1 MRCCVKA
8 EHPPPAL
15 FTSCP
20 HCTKC
25 DLVVEKMDKRIR
37 IGAVAVLWHFFL
49 LLLFLL
55 KGTWQHTGFWG
66 FLLTELKESWFLLL
80 LSQTQDS
87 IGIHP
92 AGSTDWIDFLQPEA
106 WDRRDLVSTCLSFL
120 FSSCQPPAS
129 RRAWYF
135 TLHKNSRH
143 GVNDCL
149 SNQFYFYHLCTFILH
164 TDNPIMPVSA

>member
-92 AGSTDWIDFLQPEA
+92 AGSTDWIDFLRPEA

-120 FSSCQPPAS
+120 FSSCQPPVSSLQPPGEHDISPYIKIADMGWMTAS
-129 RRAWYF
+129 VTNSIF
-135 TLHKNSRH
+135 TIFVPS
-143 GVNDCL
+143 
-149 SNQFYFYHLCTFILH
+149 SSTQIIL
-164 TDNPIMPVSA
+164 